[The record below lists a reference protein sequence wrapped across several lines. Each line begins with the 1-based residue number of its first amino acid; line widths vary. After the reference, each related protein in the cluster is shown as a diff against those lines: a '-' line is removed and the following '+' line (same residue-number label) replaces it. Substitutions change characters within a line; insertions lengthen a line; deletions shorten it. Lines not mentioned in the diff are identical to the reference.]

1 LIYVSAR
8 ERGEMDKLK
17 DEIQAAIR
25 QSHRR
30 PPGAKT
36 DVDTQDLGQIASV
49 VDQVMIAATALLSA
63 IAFISLLVG
72 GIGIMNIMLVSV
84 TERTREIGLRMAVGA
99 TDLNILLQFLV
110 EAVVLSA
117 VGGSIGVVFGLGL
130 SAGVSALFKWPPS
143 LSMLSIGVAVVFSA
157 AVGVFFGLYP
167 AWRASRLDPI
177 VALRNE

>member
-1 LIYVSAR
+1 
-8 ERGEMDKLK
+8 
-17 DEIQAAIR
+17 
-25 QSHRR
+25 
-30 PPGAKT
+30 
-36 DVDTQDLGQIASV
+36 
-49 VDQVMIAATALLSA
+49 
-63 IAFISLLVG
+63 
-72 GIGIMNIMLVSV
+72 V

-130 SAGVSALFKWPPS
+130 SAGVSAIFNWPRS
-143 LSMLSIGVAVVFSA
+143 LSGLSIAVAVVFSA
-157 AVGVFFGLYP
+157 GVGVFFGLYP